1 MYKHFYLSLILAAF
15 FSIGVLFSAQSVHA
29 TFETLRATNN
39 PQAPTVVTSGPRPLH
54 FRGVQ
59 GAPGDGDQALSREV
73 GKLLAQSGAQLTTT
87 AQPGA
92 LILTAQVSKIPNGNF
107 DRIEIIW
114 QVQDSNGENVGQV
127 TQANDVPRGLLDNAW
142 GEDAVYAAEGARD
155 GIIELLQ
162 GVGALDS

>member
-1 MYKHFYLSLILAAF
+1 M
-15 FSIGVLFSAQSVHA
+15 
-29 TFETLRATNN
+29 
-39 PQAPTVVTSGPRPLH
+39 

-73 GKLLAQSGAQLTTT
+73 GKLLAQSGARMTQT

-92 LILTAQVSKIPNGNF
+92 LVLSAQVSKTPGATS

-114 QVQDSNGENVGQV
+114 RVQDQNGENVGQV
-127 TQANDVPRGLLDNAW
+127 TQANDVPRGMLDNAW
-142 GEDAVYAAEGARD
+142 GEDATYAAEGARD